1 MAKQM
6 PKKAEENTGEWL
18 NTYADMV
25 TLLLTFFVL
34 LFCCSNLDE
43 TKMQYILQ
51 AFRSRGKYVNTVV
64 DQQDTMA
71 QGTGGTTDVTQPGG
85 GDGTMPQ
92 SFEEL
97 YMYLADYIEEADLS
111 DSVSIEEGAAHLT
124 IRFDNDVFFDGNSY
138 ILRPEGREI
147 LNGIIPGIKALQD
160 SIYSMTISGH
170 TAKAISDVDDFQLSS
185 LRACSVQLHL
195 DRNETIDY
203 SKYRVKGSGPNEPLR
218 DNTDPAKERRVEIT
232 IIKNE
237 LDPLDKDVMMDIF
250 KHDFSIETGAFDP
263 DKHTGTDPQN
273 LPDGSADKII
283 GLITDRF
290 SGSVTNIGSYG
301 PSAVDGT
308 GFIVSAEDE
317 AKGDA
322 GADKGGDAE

>member
-43 TKMQYILQ
+43 TKMQLIFQ
-51 AFRSRGKYVNTVV
+51 AFKTRGKFLNPIVTEP
-64 DQQDTMA
+64 DALA
-71 QGTGGTTDVTQPGG
+71 QEDSGGVTDASDPGG
-85 GDGTMPQ
+85 GDGTLPE

-97 YMYLADYIEEADLS
+97 YMYLADFIEEADLS
-111 DSVSIEEGAAHLT
+111 ESVSIEEGAAHLT

-147 LNGIIPGIKALQD
+147 LNGIIPGIRALQD

-195 DRNETIDY
+195 DRNKTLDY

-250 KHDFSIETGAFDP
+250 KHDFSIPTGAFDP
-263 DKHTGTDPQN
+263 DKQPDGDPQN
-273 LPDGSADKII
+273 MPDGSADKII

-290 SGSVTNIGSYG
+290 NGSATHIGSYG
-301 PSAVDGT
+301 PSAVDGAD
-308 GFIVSAEDE
+308 FIVSADDGKE
-317 AKGDA
+317 AGGDK
-322 GADKGGDAE
+322 GADAE